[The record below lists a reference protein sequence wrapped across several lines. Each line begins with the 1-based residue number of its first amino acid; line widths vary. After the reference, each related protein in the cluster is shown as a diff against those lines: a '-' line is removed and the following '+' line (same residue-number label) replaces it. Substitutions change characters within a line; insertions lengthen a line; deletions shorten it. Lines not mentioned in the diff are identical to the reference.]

1 MVCENPNCTPKVECC
16 PCTTGAPVI
25 SQPFPFFKE
34 TEQNKESEGGLIE
47 NNDYEMNTNGR
58 YNTELQTLN

>member
-1 MVCENPNCTPKVECC
+1 MNNNKP
-16 PCTTGAPVI
+16 
-25 SQPFPFFKE
+25 KE